1 MTHTLRG
8 AEKGVGQTDKQSRA
22 EQSICARGGAPP
34 TGHGHIVGARGFAT
48 QSGSVTICQIT
59 KIENNFQAQERD
71 RQSERKRGER
81 EVSSEGKRERAQ
93 PALRS
98 DFCPGSAAIVFITS
112 LAQLHFTLKHLS
124 LRELLLSSPAPSH
137 IFTPSPSEPCYVYIQ
152 CGLISKLFPACAFS
166 LAACLS
172 G

>member
-8 AEKGVGQTDKQSRA
+8 AEKGVSRADRQA

-34 TGHGHIVGARGFAT
+34 TGQGHIVGARGFAT

-71 RQSERKRGER
+71 RQSGRKRGER
-81 EVSSEGKRERAQ
+81 GGSSEGKRERAQ
-93 PALRS
+93 PELRS

-124 LRELLLSSPAPSH
+124 LRELLLLPRPFS
-137 IFTPSPSEPCYVYIQ
+137 YIYP
-152 CGLISKLFPACAFS
+152 LPF
-166 LAACLS
+166 
-172 G
+172 

>member
-8 AEKGVGQTDKQSRA
+8 AEKGVSRADRQA

-34 TGHGHIVGARGFAT
+34 TGQGHIVGARGFAT

-71 RQSERKRGER
+71 RQSERE
-81 EVSSEGKRERAQ
+81 EKRERAQ

-112 LAQLHFTLKHLS
+112 LAQLHFTLKHLR
-124 LRELLLSSPAPSH
+124 LRELLLSSPFS
-137 IFTPSPSEPCYVYIQ
+137 YIYP
-152 CGLISKLFPACAFS
+152 LPF
-166 LAACLS
+166 
-172 G
+172 